1 MADPITPTAAT
12 TADFVTTLAIRAV
25 ALTKRYG
32 DVTALDAVNLSV
44 ARGELYGFLGRN
56 GAGKTTTIRLLLG
69 MVGATSGHV
78 EVLGERVGRVERAA
92 SKSRTVGSTR
102 GGRVLW
108 GRVGYLVEAATAYP
122 ELSVRENLE
131 VARRLQGLRDD
142 RAVQR
147 EIDRFGLAPFAERR
161 AGTLSTGNLQRLAL
175 ARALLHE
182 PELIILDEPTV
193 GLDPAGVVEVRDLLR
208 SLVAERGVT
217 LFMSSHALVEVE
229 RLATRVGVV
238 HGGRLVAELSA
249 EELARRRGRQLE
261 VGARDPGAAEAALR
275 GAGYSVRRGHS
286 NVVLRLNDPRALDR
300 PEEVARLLVEAGAPP
315 TRLALVQED
324 MESFFLALTGE
335 GGGSGP

>member
-1 MADPITPTAAT
+1 MSTP
-12 TADFVTTLAIRAV
+12 AIRAV

-32 DVTALDAVNLSV
+32 DVTALDAVDLSV

-69 MVGATSGHV
+69 MIGATSGHV
-78 EVLGERVGRVERAA
+78 EVLGERVRRAGGW
-92 SKSRTVGSTR
+92 VGAAG

-108 GRVGYLVEAATAYP
+108 GRIGYLVEEATAYP
-122 ELSVRENLE
+122 ELTVRENLE
-131 VARRLQGLRDD
+131 VARRLQGMPDD
-142 RAVQR
+142 RAVER
-147 EIDRFGLAPFAERR
+147 EIDRLGLAPFVDRR
-161 AGTLSTGNLQRLAL
+161 AGTLSSGNLQRLAL
-175 ARALLHE
+175 ARAFLHE
-182 PELIILDEPTV
+182 PELIVLDEPTV
-193 GLDPAGVVEVRDLLR
+193 GLDPAGVVEIRDLLR

-217 LFMSSHALVEVE
+217 LFMSSHALTEVE

-249 EELARRRGRQLE
+249 EELSRRRGRQLE

-275 GAGYSVRRGHS
+275 GAGYEVRRADS
-286 NVVLRLNDPRALDR
+286 TAALRLDDPRALER

-315 TRLALVQED
+315 TRLAVVQED

-335 GGGSGP
+335 GGGAGP